1 MFGLN
6 ARQVFLILLLIAAL
20 FAGAQYIPVY
30 FKALQFNDFIK
41 SEARFAGTS
50 RKSTE
55 QLRASIMEE
64 AKELKI
70 PIAPKDIRI
79 TRRGPAFQL
88 SLDYSFPIDLR
99 VYQHQLTFHVSEAG
113 EIFDK

>member
-6 ARQVFLILLLIAAL
+6 ARQVFLLLLLIAAL

-50 RKSTE
+50 RKSS
-55 QLRASIMEE
+55 LRLGGRKHVRAS
-64 AKELKI
+64 
-70 PIAPKDIRI
+70 APRNSNSAAVFAACCAAS
-79 TRRGPAFQL
+79 TAFCGPRGGAA
-88 SLDYSFPIDLR
+88 
-99 VYQHQLTFHVSEAG
+99 TCCA
-113 EIFDK
+113 